1 MSEVGF
7 NWVGA
12 RAECSLLPVFHRL
25 QADCD
30 TDVGTM
36 NERLR
41 ASELRGQKAHFA
53 LESNE
58 ANTQF
63 WVFGNINPRLI
74 VKFIFCNDRI
84 EVATPSKTLSVTLT
98 LNNEGKCKLRV
109 DGAQELDQWQLRKL
123 VLEELF
129 FGR

>member
-1 MSEVGF
+1 MSEAGF
-7 NWVGA
+7 NWVEA
-12 RAECSLLPVFHRL
+12 RADCSLLSVFHKL
-25 QADCD
+25 QSGCG
-30 TDVGTM
+30 TDVGKM

-41 ASELRGQKAHFA
+41 ATELRGQKAHFA

-74 VKFIFCNDRI
+74 VKFILCNDCI

-98 LNNEGKCKLRV
+98 LNNQGECKLRV